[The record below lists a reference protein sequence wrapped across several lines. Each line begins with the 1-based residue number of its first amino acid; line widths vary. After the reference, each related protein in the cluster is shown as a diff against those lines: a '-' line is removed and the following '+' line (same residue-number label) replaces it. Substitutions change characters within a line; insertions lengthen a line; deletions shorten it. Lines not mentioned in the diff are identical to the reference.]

1 MKKKKTYGLA
11 LQDRKNVE
19 CCFASS
25 SSSCF
30 VFFFLGLLFCFGRQ
44 RTSYDRALVN
54 YIRIEEKK
62 NIRNKLL
69 IYVYSYRLWWALV
82 ARWVSSSSSW
92 YVSYLEGSPV
102 RTHVYRTLANVILYY
117 LLSSIA
123 DSNCWNWV
131 RLVHSALANASQQQN
146 PTLLIS
152 IFFCVVVT

>member
-30 VFFFLGLLFCFGRQ
+30 VFFFLGLLFCFARQ

-69 IYVYSYRLWWALV
+69 INTYILTVFDELWSRDEFPLLLLDMFCILRGCQLEHTSIGPWRMLYCIIHCLRLQ
-82 ARWVSSSSSW
+82 
-92 YVSYLEGSPV
+92 
-102 RTHVYRTLANVILYY
+102 TVIVG
-117 LLSSIA
+117 IGF
-123 DSNCWNWV
+123 V
-131 RLVHSALANASQQQN
+131 
-146 PTLLIS
+146 
-152 IFFCVVVT
+152 